1 MSVSFFP
8 AAPSPLTS
16 FGAGG
21 TPTIMS
27 PDPPASRAAPVA
39 LWKSY
44 WVLLVWYFSQGGRV
58 AISVG
63 IAAVIYLLYAILPG
77 LLAFLGSLAVLVL
90 VGQYDVQLV
99 HTKRD

>member
-1 MSVSFFP
+1 MSGSFFP
-8 AAPSPLTS
+8 AAPPPLTS
-16 FGAGG
+16 FGGG
-21 TPTIMS
+21 GAPEPQPTRG
-27 PDPPASRAAPVA
+27 PTVA

-58 AISVG
+58 AVSLG

-77 LLAFLGSLAVLVL
+77 LLALVGSLAVLVL